1 MIATSPRASSSASLA
16 LLASNNARAMHSA
29 TKKSAQKAPTFTRHR
44 ISSRSVRKNRAI
56 KEPSDVTEKISDV
69 KESPSSSSD
78 DDGEKGG
85 ESIKRAP
92 RPSTLNRPVS
102 EAAVNSDAALA
113 NLRAAGGAN
122 VYQSE
127 RKSSI
132 ITLGLSI
139 HTCPVEIR
147 EKMAVPADRF
157 EEAVTSLVDENPHVE
172 EAAILST
179 CNRMEVTIVGL
190 SYDRAV
196 AELENWMSKWS
207 GVELTELR
215 EHFFLLKDRDA
226 CTHLLAV
233 SGGLDSVVLGEGQI
247 LAQVKSVFQMGENVK
262 GFGRHLTGL
271 FKAAI
276 VAGKR
281 VRNETTIASG
291 AVSVSS
297 AAAELLQM
305 KLPGESYEGT
315 RVMIV
320 GAGTMSKLLV
330 KHLESKRCT
339 EMTILNRT
347 KPRAEALAEEF
358 PNVNMKIHLM
368 DDFIPL
374 AAEHDIIFTASSS
387 MEPIITKEH
396 LDAMPMATAKVDG
409 KRRLVDIAVPRNVCA
424 SCSEHA
430 ETICYNVDDLKEL
443 AEANKAK
450 RNQAAED
457 ARQLL
462 EEELNAFEAWRD
474 SLETVPTIKRLRSK
488 AERIR
493 SQELE
498 KALSK
503 IKGELSNKDKK
514 VFEELSRGIVNK
526 LLHGPMQALRSD
538 GSDRAAVAQ
547 TLVNMHALELMFELR
562 KEDEI
567 EEEEKKKKKEAEGK
581 K

>member
-1 MIATSPRASSSASLA
+1 
-16 LLASNNARAMHSA
+16 
-29 TKKSAQKAPTFTRHR
+29 
-44 ISSRSVRKNRAI
+44 
-56 KEPSDVTEKISDV
+56 
-69 KESPSSSSD
+69 
-78 DDGEKGG
+78 
-85 ESIKRAP
+85 
-92 RPSTLNRPVS
+92 
-102 EAAVNSDAALA
+102 
-113 NLRAAGGAN
+113 
-122 VYQSE
+122 
-127 RKSSI
+127 
-132 ITLGLSI
+132 
-139 HTCPVEIR
+139 
-147 EKMAVPADRF
+147 MAVPADRF

-409 KRRLVDIAVPRNVCA
+409 MRRLVDIAVPRNVCA

>member
-1 MIATSPRASSSASLA
+1 
-16 LLASNNARAMHSA
+16 
-29 TKKSAQKAPTFTRHR
+29 
-44 ISSRSVRKNRAI
+44 
-56 KEPSDVTEKISDV
+56 
-69 KESPSSSSD
+69 
-78 DDGEKGG
+78 
-85 ESIKRAP
+85 
-92 RPSTLNRPVS
+92 
-102 EAAVNSDAALA
+102 
-113 NLRAAGGAN
+113 
-122 VYQSE
+122 
-127 RKSSI
+127 
-132 ITLGLSI
+132 
-139 HTCPVEIR
+139 
-147 EKMAVPADRF
+147 MAVPADRF

-547 TLVNMHALELMFELR
+547 TLVNMHALELMFDLR

-567 EEEEKKKKKEAEGK
+567 EEKEKKNKKEAERK

>member
-1 MIATSPRASSSASLA
+1 
-16 LLASNNARAMHSA
+16 
-29 TKKSAQKAPTFTRHR
+29 
-44 ISSRSVRKNRAI
+44 
-56 KEPSDVTEKISDV
+56 
-69 KESPSSSSD
+69 
-78 DDGEKGG
+78 
-85 ESIKRAP
+85 
-92 RPSTLNRPVS
+92 
-102 EAAVNSDAALA
+102 
-113 NLRAAGGAN
+113 
-122 VYQSE
+122 
-127 RKSSI
+127 
-132 ITLGLSI
+132 
-139 HTCPVEIR
+139 
-147 EKMAVPADRF
+147 
-157 EEAVTSLVDENPHVE
+157 
-172 EAAILST
+172 
-179 CNRMEVTIVGL
+179 
-190 SYDRAV
+190 
-196 AELENWMSKWS
+196 
-207 GVELTELR
+207 
-215 EHFFLLKDRDA
+215 
-226 CTHLLAV
+226 
-233 SGGLDSVVLGEGQI
+233 
-247 LAQVKSVFQMGENVK
+247 MGENVK

>member
-1 MIATSPRASSSASLA
+1 MIGTSASSSQIA
-16 LLASNNARAMHSA
+16 LASNTTRALHHATKRSA
-29 TKKSAQKAPTFTRHR
+29 TKASAFTRHR
-44 ISSRSVRKNRAI
+44 ISSRSVRKNGAI
-56 KEPSDVTEKISDV
+56 KEPSDVTEKIS
-69 KESPSSSSD
+69 ESSSSSAV
-78 DDGEKGG
+78 GEATASEGAD
-85 ESIKRAP
+85 EVKRAP
-92 RPSTLNRPVS
+92 RPATLNRPVS
-102 EAAVNSDAALA
+102 EAAVSSNAALE
-113 NLRAAGGAN
+113 NLKAAGGAN

-139 HTCPVEIR
+139 HSCPVEIR

-157 EEAVTSLVDENPHVE
+157 NEAVTSLVENPHIE

-207 GVELTELR
+207 GVELSELR

-247 LAQVKSVFQMGENVK
+247 LAQVKSVFQMGEGVK
-262 GFGRHLTGL
+262 GFGRHLNGL

-281 VRNETTIASG
+281 VRNETSIASG

-315 RVMIV
+315 KVMIV

-368 DDFIPL
+368 EDFIPL

-396 LDAMPMATAKVDG
+396 LDSMPTATDKVNG

-498 KALSK
+498 KALGK

-547 TLVNMHALELMFELR
+547 TLVNMHALELMFDLR

-567 EEEEKKKKKEAEGK
+567 EEKEKKNKKEAERK

>member
-1 MIATSPRASSSASLA
+1 
-16 LLASNNARAMHSA
+16 
-29 TKKSAQKAPTFTRHR
+29 
-44 ISSRSVRKNRAI
+44 
-56 KEPSDVTEKISDV
+56 
-69 KESPSSSSD
+69 
-78 DDGEKGG
+78 
-85 ESIKRAP
+85 
-92 RPSTLNRPVS
+92 
-102 EAAVNSDAALA
+102 
-113 NLRAAGGAN
+113 
-122 VYQSE
+122 
-127 RKSSI
+127 
-132 ITLGLSI
+132 
-139 HTCPVEIR
+139 
-147 EKMAVPADRF
+147 MAVPADRF
-157 EEAVTSLVDENPHVE
+157 KEAVTSLVENPHIE

-207 GVELTELR
+207 GVELSELR

-247 LAQVKSVFQMGENVK
+247 LAQVKSVFQMGEGVE
-262 GFGRHLTGL
+262 GFGRHLNGL

-281 VRNETTIASG
+281 VRNETSIASG

-315 RVMIV
+315 KVMIV

-330 KHLESKRCT
+330 KHLESKSCT

-368 DDFIPL
+368 EDFIPL

-387 MEPIITKEH
+387 MEPIITKKH
-396 LDAMPMATAKVDG
+396 LDSMPPATDKVNG

-498 KALSK
+498 KALGK

-526 LLHGPMQALRSD
+526 LLHGPMQSLRSD

-547 TLVNMHALELMFELR
+547 TLVNMHALELMFDLR

-567 EEEEKKKKKEAEGK
+567 EEKEKKNKKEAERK

>member
-1 MIATSPRASSSASLA
+1 
-16 LLASNNARAMHSA
+16 
-29 TKKSAQKAPTFTRHR
+29 
-44 ISSRSVRKNRAI
+44 
-56 KEPSDVTEKISDV
+56 
-69 KESPSSSSD
+69 
-78 DDGEKGG
+78 
-85 ESIKRAP
+85 
-92 RPSTLNRPVS
+92 
-102 EAAVNSDAALA
+102 
-113 NLRAAGGAN
+113 
-122 VYQSE
+122 
-127 RKSSI
+127 
-132 ITLGLSI
+132 
-139 HTCPVEIR
+139 
-147 EKMAVPADRF
+147 MAVPAERF
-157 EEAVTSLVDENPHVE
+157 EEAIQSIVDENPHIE

-207 GVELTELR
+207 GVELSQLR

-276 VAGKR
+276 IAGKR
-281 VRNETTIASG
+281 VRNETSIASG

-330 KHLESKRCT
+330 KHLESKKCT

-347 KPRAEALAEEF
+347 KARAEALAEEF

-368 DDFIPL
+368 EDFIPL
-374 AAEHDIIFTASSS
+374 CAEHDIIFTASSS
-387 MEPIITKEH
+387 LEPIITKAH
-396 LDAMPMATAKVDG
+396 LDKMPQATDKVGG
-409 KRRLVDIAVPRNVCA
+409 KRRLVDIAVPRNVCS
-424 SCSEHA
+424 SCSEHTG
-430 ETICYNVDDLKEL
+430 TICYNVDDLKEL

-450 RNQAAED
+450 REQAAED

-462 EEELNAFEAWRD
+462 EDELNAFEAWRD

-538 GSDRAAVAQ
+538 GSDRAQVAQ
-547 TLVNMHALELMFELR
+547 TLVNMHSLENMFDLK

-567 EEEEKKKKKEAEGK
+567 EEQEKLEKMKKQQQQEQQQPQQTNKQTTTTTTNKQQQQTNAQTNEK
-581 K
+581 TKTTTNKQTNKQK